1 MIRRRKKTSYRRR
14 RVSGLGGGMLMKT
27 LGVIAGAVVANM
39 VAAKIPIGDSKVK
52 AAAVVGLG
60 IFFPK
65 LLKGGFGESIG
76 AGMVATGGVQLV
88 SSLGLISGIGQIDDG
103 GVMAGHDGD
112 LSVIA
117 GDDDGSV
124 MAGGEDLSVLAGM
137 EDEENY

>member
-1 MIRRRKKTSYRRR
+1 MARRKKKGSRRRK
-14 RVSGLGGGMLMKT
+14 VSGFGGGFLMKAV
-27 LGVIAGAVVANM
+27 GVIAGAVAANM
-39 VAAKIPIGDSKVK
+39 IAAKIPIGDSKLK

-60 IFFPK
+60 VFFPK
-65 LLKGGFGESIG
+65 LIKGALGEALG

-103 GVMAGHDGD
+103 GVMAGHDGN

-137 EDEENY
+137 EDEENYY